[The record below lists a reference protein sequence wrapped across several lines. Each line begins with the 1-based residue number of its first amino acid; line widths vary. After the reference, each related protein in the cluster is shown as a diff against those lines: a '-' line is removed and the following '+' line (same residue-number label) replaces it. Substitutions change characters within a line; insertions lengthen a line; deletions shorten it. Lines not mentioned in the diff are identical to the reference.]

1 MKKLWMQA
9 GGMFLYRPED
19 HVVGQV
25 CQVDRKICAPIL
37 KILDDQ
43 LPMNASLIVVAKKP
57 QRGSTKTRL
66 CPPFTPETAAQ
77 FYGCLMR
84 DTLAL
89 AVKLRGVDLTLAYTP
104 ASAIDYFHKLVPDG
118 FRLIPQSG
126 ADLGERLAN
135 ALAHHLQQGYRK
147 AVIMNSDGPTLP
159 LAHLKK
165 AFAELDH
172 VDVTL
177 GMGHDGGYY
186 LIGLKQHYPELFQN
200 IAWSTEGVIPQTLEI
215 CRRLKL
221 KVHPLPEWYD
231 VDVEAD
237 LQRLRRDLNENPAAA
252 PHTHAFLQQIGK
264 L

>member
-25 CQVDRKICAPIL
+25 CQVDRKICVPIL

-104 ASAIDYFHKLVPDG
+104 ASAIDYFHNLVPHG

-126 ADLGERLAN
+126 ADLGERL
-135 ALAHHLQQGYRK
+135 
-147 AVIMNSDGPTLP
+147 VIARPS
-159 LAHLKK
+159 
-165 AFAELDH
+165 
-172 VDVTL
+172 
-177 GMGHDGGYY
+177 
-186 LIGLKQHYPELFQN
+186 
-200 IAWSTEGVIPQTLEI
+200 S
-215 CRRLKL
+215 
-221 KVHPLPEWYD
+221 
-231 VDVEAD
+231 
-237 LQRLRRDLNENPAAA
+237 
-252 PHTHAFLQQIGK
+252 
-264 L
+264 

>member
-1 MKKLWMQA
+1 M
-9 GGMFLYRPED
+9 
-19 HVVGQV
+19 
-25 CQVDRKICAPIL
+25 
-37 KILDDQ
+37 
-43 LPMNASLIVVAKKP
+43 PMNASLIVVAKKP

-66 CPPFTPETAAQ
+66 CPPFTPEAAAE
-77 FYGCLMR
+77 FYGCMMR

-89 AVKLRGVDLTLAYTP
+89 ALKLRGIDLTLAYTP
-104 ASAIDYFHKLVPDG
+104 ASAIDYFQKLVPDG
-118 FRLIPQSG
+118 FSLIPQRG
-126 ADLGERLAN
+126 ADLGQRLAN

-159 LAHLKK
+159 LVHLKE

-200 IAWSTEGVIPQTLEI
+200 ISWSTERVIPQTLEI
-215 CRRLKL
+215 CRNLKL
-221 KVHPLPEWYD
+221 KAHSLPEWYD

-237 LQRLRRDLNENPAAA
+237 LKRLCRDLTENPASA
-252 PHTHAFLQQIGK
+252 PHTHAFLLKIGM

>member
-1 MKKLWMQA
+1 
-9 GGMFLYRPED
+9 
-19 HVVGQV
+19 
-25 CQVDRKICAPIL
+25 
-37 KILDDQ
+37 
-43 LPMNASLIVVAKKP
+43 MNASLIVVAKKP
-57 QRGSTKTRL
+57 EPGSTKTRL
-66 CPPFTPETAAQ
+66 CPPFTSEAAAE

-84 DTLAL
+84 DTLTL

-135 ALAHHLQQGYRK
+135 ALAHHLQLGYRK

-159 LAHLKK
+159 LAYLKE

-186 LIGLKQHYPELFQN
+186 LIGLKQYYPELFQN
-200 IAWSTEGVIPQTLEI
+200 IAWSTERVIPQTLEI
-215 CRRLKL
+215 CRNLKL

-231 VDVEAD
+231 VDVAAD
-237 LQRLRRDLNENPAAA
+237 LKRLRRDLTENPASAL
-252 PHTHAFLQQIGK
+252 HTHAFLTQIGM